1 LDGEP
6 KNISQTRHVSV
17 ADRAHSTHNAGLK
30 GCWVEPTRGAS
41 MGPVLNGL
49 IKLQS
54 VENRLRAAKAKLA
67 RCRRSVIIQENQVRS
82 LQSALEAKKEEAQLT
97 KVQCDR
103 LELELKSRDAEVNK
117 LRASLNNAKTNKEY
131 AAVLTMLN
139 TTKADN
145 SKIETQILELMKA
158 IESDEEESAGIR
170 QQIEEQKQLLEDIRK
185 KADGSATEHE
195 VEIARIQ
202 SEWDEVAKVIPA
214 AALAV
219 FNRVADTYDGEA
231 VVKIDEQEG
240 RSGAFSCGGCFMG
253 ITAESVNLLMT
264 RDELIRCRNCTRILV
279 LSESPD

>member
-1 LDGEP
+1 
-6 KNISQTRHVSV
+6 
-17 ADRAHSTHNAGLK
+17 
-30 GCWVEPTRGAS
+30 

-49 IKLQS
+49 VKLQS

-82 LQSALEAKKEEAQLT
+82 LQSALEAKKEETLLT

-131 AAVLTMLN
+131 AAVLTQLN

-158 IESDEEESAGIR
+158 IEGDEEEVSGIR
-170 QQIEEQKQLLEDIRK
+170 NQIEEQKQLLEETRK
-185 KADGSATEHE
+185 KADGQTAEHE
-195 VEIARIQ
+195 AEIAKIQ
-202 SEWDEVAKVIPA
+202 AEWDEVAKSIPA
-214 AALAV
+214 AALTT

-231 VVKIDEQEG
+231 VVKVDEQEG
-240 RSGAFSCGGCFMG
+240 RSGAYSCGGCFMG
-253 ITAESVNLLMT
+253 VTAESVNLLMT
-264 RDELIRCRNCTRILV
+264 KDDLIRCPNCTRILV
-279 LSESPD
+279 LSETPD